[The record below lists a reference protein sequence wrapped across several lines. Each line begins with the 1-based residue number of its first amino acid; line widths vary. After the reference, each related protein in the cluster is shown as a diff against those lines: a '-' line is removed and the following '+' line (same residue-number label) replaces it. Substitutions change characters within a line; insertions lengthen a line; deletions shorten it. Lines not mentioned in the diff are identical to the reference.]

1 MPETEWNSTTTPE
14 EGAIVYVFETKAGET
29 LAREKSS
36 MLLSRDGAQQ
46 AMPNDDDALLPIVR
60 RPIPFTVRI
69 VLT

>member
-1 MPETEWNSTTTPE
+1 
-14 EGAIVYVFETKAGET
+14 
-29 LAREKSS
+29 